1 MGLSMS
7 HIAALSAWQSKFAAQ
22 MKALGNYRK
31 ESKEESMRRQRQ
43 GRTMS
48 SHPQFR
54 WGWWVFVKV
63 KRREFSTTQA
73 ILQDLK
79 RDREARGKDEEA

>member
-1 MGLSMS
+1 MGLSIS

-22 MKALGNYRK
+22 MKQLGNYNK

-43 GRTMS
+43 GRTIEA
-48 SHPQFR
+48 HPTFR
-54 WGWWVFVKV
+54 WGWWVFRKL
-63 KRREFSTTQA
+63 KMREFKTTQT
-73 ILQDLK
+73 ILENLK